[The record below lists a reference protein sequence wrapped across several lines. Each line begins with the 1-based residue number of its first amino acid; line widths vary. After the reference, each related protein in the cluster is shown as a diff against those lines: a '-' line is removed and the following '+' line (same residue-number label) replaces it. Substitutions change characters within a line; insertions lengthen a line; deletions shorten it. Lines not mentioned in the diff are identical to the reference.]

1 VNGRASGVCQYRDAK
16 QEDLSEGPRFDRRGD
31 AEGGIPVERMPGDLE
46 RDLDAD
52 NVGERAQTEVN
63 GNGMTIA
70 VDEIVRT
77 VVQETIGDVDAPT
90 GLRAGE
96 QADRAQDLVAQLLR
110 VGGKCRDEHGDADY
124 ETRGRSLPSY

>member
-1 VNGRASGVCQYRDAK
+1 M
-16 QEDLSEGPRFDRRGD
+16 RRGN
-31 AEGGIPVERMPGDLE
+31 AQGGIPVERMPRELK

-52 NVGERAQTEVN
+52 GVGERVQTKSN

-70 VDEIVRT
+70 VDEIVRA
-77 VVQETIGDVDAPT
+77 VVQEAIGDVDAPT

-96 QADRAQDLVAQLLR
+96 QTERAQDLVAQLLR
-110 VGGKCRDEHGDADY
+110 VGGKCRDEQGDADY